1 MRDSGLKFHRK
12 CRLKSRFRVFLKAVS
27 DVCVFFSYDSNKT
40 PDANREA
47 VRAKFSSTIAFVE
60 NYLCNVVAKM
70 WSFAGQEQNKLTFEV
85 YNVNCKF

>member
-1 MRDSGLKFHRK
+1 MFHLVEL
-12 CRLKSRFRVFLKAVS
+12 CLCLVIL
-27 DVCVFFSYDSNKT
+27 FSYDTNKT

-70 WSFAGQEQNKLTFEV
+70 WSFTGQEQNKLTFEV
-85 YNVNCKF
+85 IYLKPQDYKISQVYFCRW

>member
-1 MRDSGLKFHRK
+1 MLVCGLKSLQK
-12 CRLKSRFRVFLKAVS
+12 CLLKSKLLKETFLSVS
-27 DVCVFFSYDSNKT
+27 PFFFVFSYDSNKT

-85 YNVNCKF
+85 NTV

>member
-1 MRDSGLKFHRK
+1 MF
-12 CRLKSRFRVFLKAVS
+12 
-27 DVCVFFSYDSNKT
+27 VFFCSYDSNKT

-85 YNVNCKF
+85 NIVDWEI